1 MVQTKITVK
10 VYQPLLKSFNDK
22 LESCFIKRDA
32 FLNYMIKNETA
43 NLAREMK
50 GLKLSNPARRYI
62 SGELKRLGTKPV
74 NIVVDKDTADNL
86 RKIVNESNMVRDS
99 FINRLILFLNASD
112 GLLKHL
118 ELPCQINDRLLSG
131 TESMS
136 TSPLQGIE
144 SIVHDPLFYLR
155 TSIEELYGKSLYSFE
170 LPMILTG
177 MSCYIDNTQVPG
189 TDEFLKQQ
197 DENNEMLNLL
207 KTELL
212 PLNATGE

>member
-1 MVQTKITVK
+1 
-10 VYQPLLKSFNDK
+10 
-22 LESCFIKRDA
+22 
-32 FLNYMIKNETA
+32 
-43 NLAREMK
+43 MK